1 MSDFIKHGCL
11 VFQTVVSTLIMMPIR
26 FLIYLGVPMI
36 LACCCKNASLDL
48 STKKAGMSE
57 EEACL
62 VETPTKAP
70 PEAPAATNCPTDPIF
85 GGIQMKTAALMFPGV
100 SPKKTIEVELAITE
114 KERARGLMYRTHLA
128 DGHGMLFIDNGPPR
142 IQSFWMHNTCIPL
155 DMLFID
161 EEGRIAGILEN
172 VPPMNDKHRSISC
185 RTNHV
190 LEVPAGWSRKNGVK
204 AGQKVIL
211 PEL

>member
-1 MSDFIKHGCL
+1 MSDFTKHGC
-11 VFQTVVSTLIMMPIR
+11 FIYQTVVSTLIMLSVR
-26 FLIYLGVPMI
+26 FLIYFGAPML
-36 LACCCKNASLDL
+36 LACCCKNASPGL
-48 STKKAGMSE
+48 SAKKAKESGS
-57 EEACL
+57 ACL

-70 PEAPAATNCPTDPIF
+70 PKVPAATRCPTDPVF
-85 GGIQMKTAALMFPGV
+85 GGIQMKTAVLVFSGV
-100 SPKKTIEVELAITE
+100 SPHKTIEVELAITD

-142 IQSFWMHNTCIPL
+142 IQSFWMRNTCIPL
-155 DMLFID
+155 DMLFI
-161 EEGRIAGILEN
+161 EKGGRIAGILEN
-172 VPPMNDKHRSISC
+172 VPPMNEKSRSISC

-190 LEVPAGWSRKNGVK
+190 LEVPAGWSRKNGIK